1 LQRAA
6 IACRGL
12 AAPQRTGFI
21 QMTAGTRTGRV
32 VALCGGIG
40 GAKLALGL
48 YTILE
53 PGTLT
58 LIVNTGD
65 DFEHLG
71 LHISPDLDT
80 VLYTLGG
87 VADPDRGWGRAD
99 ETWNFITELG
109 QLGGATWFR
118 LGDRDLAMHVSR
130 TARLRSGKS
139 LSDVTSLS
147 AHALGISAKILPM
160 TDHPVRTIVETVEG
174 DLAFQ
179 DYFVR
184 RCCKP
189 AVKGIRFDGAA
200 QARPSA
206 EAINALSG
214 SNVRAILICPSNPY
228 LSIDP
233 ILAVPGIRRAIKNAS
248 APVIAV
254 SPIIGGNAV
263 KGPTAKIMRELGR
276 VVNTQ
281 AILTHYRD
289 LIDALVI
296 DESDGGDVAGI
307 RTPILATRTKME
319 SLSDRTRLARE
330 VIAYLDNLRQ
340 PPPERALRAA
350 Q

>member
-1 LQRAA
+1 
-6 IACRGL
+6 
-12 AAPQRTGFI
+12 
-21 QMTAGTRTGRV
+21 MTAGTQTGRV

-48 YTILE
+48 YSILE

-58 LIVNTGD
+58 VIVNTGD

-87 VADPDRGWGRAD
+87 VADPDRGWGRAN
-99 ETWNFITELG
+99 ETWNFMKGLD
-109 QLGGATWFR
+109 QLGGETWFR
-118 LGDRDLAMHVSR
+118 LGDRDLAMHVLR
-130 TARLRSGKS
+130 TAWLRSGKS
-139 LSDVTSLS
+139 LSDFTRLS
-147 AHALGISAKILPM
+147 AHALSISAQILPM
-160 TDHPVRTIVETVEG
+160 TDHTLHTIVETVEG

-184 RCCKP
+184 RRCEP

-200 QARPSA
+200 QAKPSA
-206 EAINALSG
+206 EAVIALSG
-214 SNVRAILICPSNPY
+214 SNVRAIVICPSNPY

-233 ILAVPGIRRAIKNAS
+233 ILAVPGIRHAIKNAT

-281 AILTHYRD
+281 TILTHYRD

-296 DESDGGDVAGI
+296 DESDARDIAGSS
-307 RTPILATRTKME
+307 TPIMATRTKME
-319 SLSDRTRLARE
+319 NLADRIRLGRE
-330 VIAYLDNLRQ
+330 VITYSTTLR
-340 PPPERALRAA
+340 PPSLERALRVA

>member
-1 LQRAA
+1 
-6 IACRGL
+6 
-12 AAPQRTGFI
+12 
-21 QMTAGTRTGRV
+21 MTAGTRKGRV

-48 YTILE
+48 YSILE
-53 PGTLT
+53 PETLT
-58 LIVNTGD
+58 VIVNTGD

-87 VADPDRGWGRAD
+87 VADPDRGWGRAN
-99 ETWNFITELG
+99 ETWNFMKGLD
-109 QLGGATWFR
+109 QLGGETWFR
-118 LGDRDLAMHVSR
+118 LGDRDLAMHVLR
-130 TARLRSGKS
+130 TAWLRSGKS
-139 LSDVTSLS
+139 LSDFTSQS
-147 AHALGISAKILPM
+147 AHVLAISAKILPM
-160 TDHPVRTIVETVEG
+160 TNHMVRTIVETVEG

-184 RCCKP
+184 RRCEP

-200 QARPSA
+200 QAKPSA
-206 EAINALSG
+206 EATHALSG
-214 SNVRAILICPSNPY
+214 SNVRVIVICPSNPY

-233 ILAVPGIRRAIKNAS
+233 ILALPGIRRAIKNAT

-276 VVNTQ
+276 AVDNQT
-281 AILTHYRD
+281 ILTHYRD
-289 LIDALVI
+289 LIDGLVI
-296 DESDGGDVAGI
+296 DDSDVRNMAGI
-307 RTPILATRTKME
+307 STPIMATRTKME
-319 SLSDRTRLARE
+319 SLADRIRLARE
-330 VIAYLDNLRQ
+330 VIAYSGSLRQ
-340 PPPERALRAA
+340 PSSERALRVT

>member
-1 LQRAA
+1 
-6 IACRGL
+6 
-12 AAPQRTGFI
+12 
-21 QMTAGTRTGRV
+21 MTPGTQTGRV

-48 YTILE
+48 YSILE

-58 LIVNTGD
+58 VLVNTGD

-87 VADPDRGWGRAD
+87 IADPNRGWGRAH
-99 ETWNFITELG
+99 ETWNFMKELD
-109 QLGGATWFR
+109 QLGGETWFR
-118 LGDRDLAMHVSR
+118 LGDRDLAMHILR
-130 TARLRSGKS
+130 TAWLRNAKS
-139 LSDVTSLS
+139 LTDFTGLR

-160 TDHPVRTIVETVEG
+160 TDDTVRTIVETVEG

-184 RCCKP
+184 RRCEP
-189 AVKGIRFDGAA
+189 VVKRIRFDGAA
-200 QARPSA
+200 QAKPRA
-206 EAINALSG
+206 EATNALSG
-214 SNVRAILICPSNPY
+214 SNIHAIVICPSNPY

-233 ILAVPGIRRAIKNAS
+233 ILAVPGIHRAIKNAT
-248 APVIAV
+248 APVIVV

-276 VVNTQ
+276 VVNNQT
-281 AILTHYRD
+281 ILTHYRD
-289 LIDALVI
+289 LTDALVI
-296 DESDGGDVAGI
+296 DESDRRDIARISAPVM
-307 RTPILATRTKME
+307 ATRTKME
-319 SLSDRTRLARE
+319 SLADRIRLARE
-330 VIAYLDNLRQ
+330 VITYSSSLRR
-340 PPPERALRAA
+340 PLPERALRAA

>member
-1 LQRAA
+1 VT
-6 IACRGL
+6 
-12 AAPQRTGFI
+12 APTP
-21 QMTAGTRTGRV
+21 TGRV

-48 YTILE
+48 YSVLA

-58 LIVNTGD
+58 VIVNTGD
-65 DFEHLG
+65 DFKHLG
-71 LHISPDLDT
+71 LHVSPDLDT

-99 ETWNFITELG
+99 ETWNFMAELG
-109 QLGGATWFR
+109 RRGEAIWFR
-118 LGDRDLAMHVSR
+118 LGDRDLAMHVLR
-130 TARLRSGKS
+130 TEWLHSGNS
-139 LSDVTSLS
+139 LSEFTRKS
-147 AHALGISAKILPM
+147 AHALGISAQVLPM
-160 TDHPVRTIVETVEG
+160 TDQPVRTIIETVEG

-184 RCCKP
+184 RRCEL
-189 AVKGIRFDGAA
+189 VVQGIRFDGTA

-206 EAINALSG
+206 QAVNALSG
-214 SNVRAILICPSNPY
+214 SDVRAIVICPSNPY

-233 ILAVPGIRRAIKNAS
+233 ILAVPGIGCAIQNAS
-248 APVIAV
+248 APVVAV
-254 SPIIGGNAV
+254 SPIIGGHAV
-263 KGPTAKIMRELGR
+263 KGPTAKIMRELGCA
-276 VVNTQ
+276 VNTQ

-307 RTPILATRTKME
+307 SIPIMATRTKMD
-319 SLSDRTRLARE
+319 SLADRIRLARE
-330 VIAYLDNLRQ
+330 VVAYSDSLRQ
-340 PPPERALRAA
+340 RSPERALRAT

>member
-1 LQRAA
+1 
-6 IACRGL
+6 
-12 AAPQRTGFI
+12 
-21 QMTAGTRTGRV
+21 MAGRQAGRV

-48 YTILE
+48 YNILE
-53 PGTLT
+53 PGMLT

-80 VLYTLGG
+80 VVYTLSG
-87 VADPDRGWGRAD
+87 VADPERGWGRAN
-99 ETWNFITELG
+99 ETWNFMTELG
-109 QLGGATWFR
+109 QLGGETWFR
-118 LGDRDLAMHVSR
+118 LGDRDLATHILR
-130 TARLRSGKS
+130 TAWLRSGKS
-139 LSDVTSLS
+139 LSDFTKLA
-147 AHALGISAKILPM
+147 AHAFGISAKILPM

-184 RCCKP
+184 RRCEP
-189 AVKGIRFDGAA
+189 AVQRIRFDGAA
-200 QARPSA
+200 EAKPSP
-206 EAINALSG
+206 EATDALSG
-214 SNVRAILICPSNPY
+214 PDVRAIVICPSNPY

-233 ILAVPGIRRAIKNAS
+233 ILAVPGLHCAIKNAT
-248 APVIAV
+248 APVIGV

-276 VVNTQ
+276 VANTQ
-281 AILTHYRD
+281 TIVTHYRD

-296 DESDGGDVAGI
+296 DESDGHDIAGI
-307 RTPILATRTKME
+307 RTPIMATRTKME
-319 SLSDRTRLARE
+319 SFADRIRLGRE
-330 VIAYLDNLRQ
+330 VIGYGDSFTQ
-340 PPPERALRAA
+340 KSPERAVRVA

>member
-1 LQRAA
+1 MAGAQ
-6 IACRGL
+6 
-12 AAPQRTGFI
+12 TGP
-21 QMTAGTRTGRV
+21 V

-48 YTILE
+48 YRILE
-53 PGTLT
+53 AGTLT
-58 LIVNTGD
+58 VIVNTGD

-87 VADPDRGWGRAD
+87 VADPDRGWGRAN
-99 ETWNFITELG
+99 ETWNFMDALG
-109 QLGGATWFR
+109 QLGRNSWFR
-118 LGDRDLAMHVSR
+118 LGDRDLAMHVLR
-130 TARLRSGKS
+130 TTWLRNGKN
-139 LSDVTSLS
+139 LSDFTSQS

-160 TDHPVRTIVETVEG
+160 TDHAVRTIVETVEG

-184 RCCKP
+184 RRCEP
-189 AVKGIRFDGAA
+189 AVKRVRFDGAA
-200 QARPSA
+200 QAKPSA

-214 SNVRAILICPSNPY
+214 SNVRAIVICPSNPY

-233 ILAVPGIRRAIKNAS
+233 ILAVPGIRRAIKNAT

-276 VVNTQ
+276 AVNTQ
-281 AILTHYRD
+281 TILAHYRD

-296 DESDGGDVAGI
+296 DESDGRDTAGI
-307 RTPILATRTKME
+307 STPIMATRTKME
-319 SLSDRTRLARE
+319 NLPDRIRLGRE
-330 VIAYLDNLRQ
+330 VIAYSATLRK
-340 PPPERALRAA
+340 PSLERELRLA

>member
-1 LQRAA
+1 MASAQ
-6 IACRGL
+6 
-12 AAPQRTGFI
+12 TGP
-21 QMTAGTRTGRV
+21 V

-48 YTILE
+48 YRILE
-53 PGTLT
+53 AGTLT
-58 LIVNTGD
+58 VIVNTGD

-87 VADPDRGWGRAD
+87 VADPDRGWGRAN
-99 ETWNFITELG
+99 ETWNFMEALG
-109 QLGGATWFR
+109 QFGREAWFR
-118 LGDRDLAMHVSR
+118 LGDRDLAMHVLR
-130 TARLRSGKS
+130 TTWLRNGKS
-139 LSDVTSLS
+139 LSDFTSQS

-160 TDHPVRTIVETVEG
+160 TDHAVRTIVETVEG

-184 RCCKP
+184 RRCEP
-189 AVKGIRFDGAA
+189 AVKRIRFDGAA
-200 QARPSA
+200 QAKPSA

-214 SNVRAILICPSNPY
+214 SNVRAIVICPSNPY

-233 ILAVPGIRRAIKNAS
+233 ILAVPGICHAIKKAT
-248 APVIAV
+248 APVTAV
-254 SPIIGGNAV
+254 SPIIGGDAV

-276 VVNTQ
+276 AVNTQ
-281 AILTHYRD
+281 AILTHYRG

-296 DESDGGDVAGI
+296 DESDAGDVAGVSM
-307 RTPILATRTKME
+307 PIMATRTKME
-319 SLSDRTRLARE
+319 NLADRIRLGRE
-330 VIAYLDNLRQ
+330 VITYSATLRQ
-340 PPPERALRAA
+340 PSLERALRFA

>member
-1 LQRAA
+1 
-6 IACRGL
+6 
-12 AAPQRTGFI
+12 
-21 QMTAGTRTGRV
+21 MTAGTQTGRV

-48 YTILE
+48 YSILE

-58 LIVNTGD
+58 VIVNTGD

-87 VADPDRGWGRAD
+87 VADPDRGWGRAN
-99 ETWNFITELG
+99 ETWNFMKGLD
-109 QLGGATWFR
+109 QLGGETWFR
-118 LGDRDLAMHVSR
+118 LGDRDLAMHVLR
-130 TARLRSGKS
+130 TAWLRSGKS
-139 LSDVTSLS
+139 LSDFTSLS

-160 TDHPVRTIVETVEG
+160 TDHTVRTIVETVEG

-184 RCCKP
+184 RRCEP

-200 QARPSA
+200 QAKPSA
-206 EAINALSG
+206 EATNALSG
-214 SNVRAILICPSNPY
+214 SNVRAIVICPSNPY

-233 ILAVPGIRRAIKNAS
+233 ILAVPGIRRAIKNAT

-263 KGPTAKIMRELGR
+263 KGPTTKIMRELGR

-281 AILTHYRD
+281 TILTHYRD

-296 DESDGGDVAGI
+296 DELDDRDTAGI
-307 RTPILATRTKME
+307 STPIMATRTKME
-319 SLSDRTRLARE
+319 SLADRIRLGRE
-330 VIAYLDNLRQ
+330 VIAYSGSLRQ
-340 PPPERALRAA
+340 PSPERALRVA

>member
-1 LQRAA
+1 MASAQ
-6 IACRGL
+6 
-12 AAPQRTGFI
+12 TGP
-21 QMTAGTRTGRV
+21 V

-48 YTILE
+48 YRILE
-53 PGTLT
+53 AGTLT
-58 LIVNTGD
+58 VIVNTGD

-87 VADPDRGWGRAD
+87 VADPDRGWGRAN
-99 ETWNFITELG
+99 ETWNFMEALG
-109 QLGGATWFR
+109 QLGREAWFR
-118 LGDRDLAMHVSR
+118 LGDRDLAMHMLR
-130 TARLRSGKS
+130 TTWLRSGKS
-139 LSDVTSLS
+139 LSDFTSQS

-160 TDHPVRTIVETVEG
+160 TDHAVRTIVETVEG

-184 RCCKP
+184 RRCEP
-189 AVKGIRFDGAA
+189 AVKRIRFDGAA
-200 QARPSA
+200 QAKPSA

-214 SNVRAILICPSNPY
+214 SNVRAIVICPSNPY

-233 ILAVPGIRRAIKNAS
+233 ILAVPGICHAIKNAT
-248 APVIAV
+248 APVTAV
-254 SPIIGGNAV
+254 SPIIGGDAV

-276 VVNTQ
+276 AVNTQ
-281 AILTHYRD
+281 TILTHYRD

-296 DESDGGDVAGI
+296 DESDAGDVAGVSM
-307 RTPILATRTKME
+307 PIMATRTKME
-319 SLSDRTRLARE
+319 NLADRIRLGRE
-330 VIAYLDNLRQ
+330 VITYSATLRQ
-340 PPPERALRAA
+340 PSLERALRVA